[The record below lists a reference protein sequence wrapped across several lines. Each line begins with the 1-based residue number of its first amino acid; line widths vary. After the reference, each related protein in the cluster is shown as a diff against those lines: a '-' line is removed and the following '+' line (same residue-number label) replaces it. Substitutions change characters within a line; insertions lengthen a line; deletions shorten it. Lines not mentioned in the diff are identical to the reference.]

1 MNTVQAIKLGRTD
14 MPEQKIPA
22 ISFIIAHVDGLDQN
36 KVVND
41 LTEAAGLKTWEIPE
55 SVQDSFKKIRIPQN
69 WIQSDDKIHEMYM
82 FCQADFDKLRELL
95 GYASVA
101 AGGD

>member
-1 MNTVQAIKLGRTD
+1 MNTVQDIKLGRTD

-22 ISFIIAHVDGLDQN
+22 IGFIIAHVDRLDQD

-41 LTEAAGLKTWEIPE
+41 LTKAAGLKTWEIPV
-55 SVQDSFKKIRIPQN
+55 SVQESFKKIRIPQN
-69 WIQSDDKIHEMYM
+69 WIQSDDKIKEMYM

-95 GYASVA
+95 GYVSVV